1 MNLPL
6 NGIPSREAISR
17 DKLFMKALKQLK
29 TVHDLYKF
37 LYDCITQL
45 TISQFKKALKRIRTR
60 TMRVEQGNIIYLF
73 IRRMLLYF
81 TKLSFKEIVSLT
93 EQLVILILML

>member
-1 MNLPL
+1 
-6 NGIPSREAISR
+6 
-17 DKLFMKALKQLK
+17 
-29 TVHDLYKF
+29 
-37 LYDCITQL
+37 
-45 TISQFKKALKRIRTR
+45 
-60 TMRVEQGNIIYLF
+60 MRVEQGNIIYLF